1 MKEYSQLQKIFPIL
15 MIFILLLQLSGCIG
29 FKNISRYELSASQSS
44 NYHYTIYCQNSKYP
58 IESTIISNGMLS
70 GKVDFKHSYRRN
82 AIQVYVSSD
91 TVIKINK
98 ENILS
103 IPLESVTKVKKSKI
117 AVGRTI
123 SVVIGSSF
131 TLMVLLTVEMF
142 LQLKHY

>member
-1 MKEYSQLQKIFPIL
+1 MKEYSQLQKIFSIL
-15 MIFILLLQLSGCIG
+15 LIFIMLSQFSGCIG
-29 FKNISRYELSASQSS
+29 FKNISRNELPSFQFS
-44 NYHYTIYCQNSKYP
+44 NYHYTINCKNSKYP
-58 IESTIISNGMLS
+58 IESAIISNGILS

-82 AIQVYVSSD
+82 SIQVYVSSD

-98 ENILS
+98 GNILS
-103 IPLESVTKVKKSKI
+103 IPLESVTKVKKSKF

-131 TLMVLLTVEMF
+131 TLMMLLTVEMF

>member
-1 MKEYSQLQKIFPIL
+1 MLSQF
-15 MIFILLLQLSGCIG
+15 SGCIG
-29 FKNISRYELSASQSS
+29 FKNISRNELPSFQFS
-44 NYHYTIYCQNSKYP
+44 NYHYTINCKNSKYP
-58 IESTIISNGMLS
+58 IESAIISNGILS

-82 AIQVYVSSD
+82 SIQVFVSSD

-98 ENILS
+98 GNILS
-103 IPLESVTKVKKSKI
+103 IPLESVTKVKKSKF

>member
-1 MKEYSQLQKIFPIL
+1 MLSQF
-15 MIFILLLQLSGCIG
+15 SGCIG
-29 FKNISRYELSASQSS
+29 FKNISRNELPSFQFS
-44 NYHYTIYCQNSKYP
+44 NYHYTINCKNSKYP
-58 IESTIISNGMLS
+58 IESAIISNGILS

-82 AIQVYVSSD
+82 SIQVFVSSD

-103 IPLESVTKVKKSKI
+103 IPLESVAKVKKSKF

>member
-1 MKEYSQLQKIFPIL
+1 MKGYSQLNKMFSIL
-15 MIFILLLQLSGCIG
+15 LIFILLSQLSGCIG
-29 FKNISRYELSASQSS
+29 FKNISRNELPTFKSG
-44 NYHYTIYCQNSKYP
+44 NYHYTIHSKNSKYP
-58 IESTIISNGMLS
+58 IESTVILNGILS

-82 AIQVYVSSD
+82 SIQVYVSSD

-103 IPLESVTKVKKSKI
+103 IPLESVTKVKKSKF

>member
-1 MKEYSQLQKIFPIL
+1 MKGYSQLNKMFSIL
-15 MIFILLLQLSGCIG
+15 LIFILLSQLSGCIG
-29 FKNISRYELSASQSS
+29 FKNISRNELPTFKSG
-44 NYHYTIYCQNSKYP
+44 NYHYTIHSKNSKYP
-58 IESTIISNGMLS
+58 IESTVILNGILS

-82 AIQVYVSSD
+82 SIQVYVSSG

-103 IPLESVTKVKKSKI
+103 IPLESVTKVKKSKF